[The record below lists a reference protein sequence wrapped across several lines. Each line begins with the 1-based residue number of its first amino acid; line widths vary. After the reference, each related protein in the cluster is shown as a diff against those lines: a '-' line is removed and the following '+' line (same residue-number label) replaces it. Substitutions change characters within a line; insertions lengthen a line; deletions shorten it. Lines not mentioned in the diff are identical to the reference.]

1 MAFKIRRRR
10 IYACLKIEFS
20 NSKVSLLYFW
30 KVKSFHLGMLIKEE
44 KVKVAQNRLRHLI
57 NVRSTSFYKKETK
70 NHSIYEMIW
79 YLNLFYKNCSNMG
92 ISCQIMQV
100 YHLHRIKKGAMAGRR
115 SKIRARPFSKNWWMK
130 QSEVW
135 QVDGNCLMKL
145 WISSVWAWSSV
156 AAVGT
161 NLNNLYPPEWELAAT
176 FFERKKAQ
184 IPFIVIK
191 VALWEVNELPMLDWY
206 GVG

>member
-1 MAFKIRRRR
+1 MAFKIRRWR

-57 NVRSTSFYKKETK
+57 NVRSTSFHKKETK
-70 NHSIYEMIW
+70 NHSIYG

-92 ISCQIMQV
+92 FIMSNYAGLSFAPYQK
-100 YHLHRIKKGAMAGRR
+100 RWDGRR

-161 NLNNLYPPEWELAAT
+161 NLNNLYPPERELAAT
-176 FFERKKAQ
+176 FFEKKR
-184 IPFIVIK
+184 FK
-191 VALWEVNELPMLDWY
+191 YHL
-206 GVG
+206 